1 MLRKYKTL
9 TKSSP
14 EKQNSGSGSG
24 SGLISLCNQDIHV
37 KSQSIRTP
45 ALDQTPKG
53 SHVEEFSIEAQPIE
67 EELEDKSEEETTVK
81 DNNETGES

>member
-1 MLRKYKTL
+1 MLPSKSATNTKKLMLRKYKTL

-14 EKQNSGSGSG
+14 EKQNSGSG

-45 ALDQTPKG
+45 AID
-53 SHVEEFSIEAQPIE
+53 
-67 EELEDKSEEETTVK
+67 
-81 DNNETGES
+81 

>member
-14 EKQNSGSGSG
+14 EKQNSGSG

-45 ALDQTPKG
+45 AIDQTPRG
-53 SHVEEFSIEAQPIE
+53 SHIQEFSIEAQPIE

>member
-1 MLRKYKTL
+1 MLPSKSATNTKKLMLRKYKTL

-45 ALDQTPKG
+45 ALD
-53 SHVEEFSIEAQPIE
+53 
-67 EELEDKSEEETTVK
+67 
-81 DNNETGES
+81 